1 MCAYT
6 QVTFCKLELRS
17 IVAGMLL
24 FIGWVGRD
32 RKNSPGALIVCCP
45 PGPPKIAGRAEQLQ
59 TLRLTYHA

>member
-32 RKNSPGALIVCCP
+32 RKKLTWRVVCCP
-45 PGPPKIAGRAEQLQ
+45 PGPPKIAGRAEELQ

>member
-6 QVTFCKLELRS
+6 QITFCKLELRS

-32 RKNSPGALIVCCP
+32 RKKLTWRVNCVLPPRPAQNSW
-45 PGPPKIAGRAEQLQ
+45 
-59 TLRLTYHA
+59 